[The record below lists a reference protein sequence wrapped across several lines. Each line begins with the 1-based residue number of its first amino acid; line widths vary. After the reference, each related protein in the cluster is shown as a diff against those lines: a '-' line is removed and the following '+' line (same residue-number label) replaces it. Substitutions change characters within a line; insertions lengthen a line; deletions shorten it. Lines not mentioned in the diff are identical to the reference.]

1 MVRVKRPARTE
12 LAGDRAPRHARYKV
26 MTGKQIALFVLV
38 TVVTQVISVMLM
50 FNFIVRWYEEH

>member
-1 MVRVKRPARTE
+1 
-12 LAGDRAPRHARYKV
+12 